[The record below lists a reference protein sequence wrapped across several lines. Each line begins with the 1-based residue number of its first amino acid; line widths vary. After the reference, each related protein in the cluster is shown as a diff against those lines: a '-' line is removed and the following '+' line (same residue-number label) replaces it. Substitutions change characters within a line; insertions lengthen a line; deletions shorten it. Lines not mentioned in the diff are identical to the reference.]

1 MNIVGCGEPAGE
13 ATPVGEVRSA
23 AFAQLDVA
31 TLYAI
36 LQLRGDV
43 FVVEQRCVYRE
54 LDGRDTEPT
63 ARHLWIAT
71 PTGAVCAYLRA
82 LDEGGGVTRIGRVV
96 TAPAWRGRGLADRLV
111 GHVLAEASGPVVAS
125 AQAYLHAWYR
135 HRGFAVVGP
144 GYDEDGIAHMPMR
157 WAPDAADGA
166 P

>member
-1 MNIVGCGEPAGE
+1 MVKCGEPTGE
-13 ATPVGEVRSA
+13 ATPVGPVCSA

-36 LQLRGDV
+36 LQLRGEV

-71 PTGAVCAYLRA
+71 PTGAVCAYLRT
-82 LDEGGGVTRIGRVV
+82 LDESDGGTRIGRVV
-96 TAPAWRGRGLADRLV
+96 TAPAWRSRGLADRLV
-111 GHVLAEASGPVVAS
+111 RHVLAEMSGPVVAE
-125 AQAYLHAWYR
+125 AQAHLRHWYEQ
-135 HRGFAVVGP
+135 RGFAVVGP
-144 GYDEDGIAHMPMR
+144 GYDEDGITHVPMR
-157 WAPDAADGA
+157 WDPDAAGGT